1 MRKKHVVFALL
12 FCLVA
17 LIGIGCSKDNNPF
30 NPEETVIFENRSGL
44 TGVNCYIDGVLKGT
58 INNGQNLN
66 VVGDYEGDRVLSA
79 DCSAGYWPARTVNIA
94 NGGTFVFSLTR

>member
-12 FCLVA
+12 FCFVA

-30 NPEETVIFENRSGL
+30 NPEETIVFSNRSGVN
-44 TGVNCYIDGVLKGT
+44 GVNCYIDFVSKGT
-58 INNGQNLN
+58 VNNGQDLT

-79 DCSAGYWPARTVNIA
+79 TAGT
-94 NGGTFVFSLTR
+94 GTWGPVATHIDDGMTFTYTLTK

>member
-1 MRKKHVVFALL
+1 MSKKHVVFALF

-17 LIGIGCSKDNNPF
+17 LIGIGCTKDNNPF
-30 NPEETVIFENRSGL
+30 NPEETVSFQNRSGL

-58 INNGQNLN
+58 INDGQNLD

-79 DCSAGYWPARTVNIA
+79 DCSAGYWPARTVHLD
-94 NGGTFVFSLTR
+94 NGTTYIMTLTR